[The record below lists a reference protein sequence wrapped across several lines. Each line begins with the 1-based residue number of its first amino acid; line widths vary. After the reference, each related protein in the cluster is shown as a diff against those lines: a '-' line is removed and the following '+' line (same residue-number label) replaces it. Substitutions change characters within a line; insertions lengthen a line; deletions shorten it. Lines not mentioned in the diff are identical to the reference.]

1 MPPSGTDTFTYPS
14 PDFIR
19 IYSLMSAIKF
29 DYPTYKLF
37 EVSHIRTHRLRCYG
51 RQFNKIGMMG
61 FYLWDCSVEH
71 VIEWFFETNYCDSLS
86 TILRGRSLS
95 TLTRSSLLIR

>member
-1 MPPSGTDTFTYPS
+1 
-14 PDFIR
+14 
-19 IYSLMSAIKF
+19 MSAIKF

-37 EVSHIRTHRLRCYG
+37 EVSHTRTHRLRCYG

-71 VIEWFFETNYCDSLS
+71 VIGWFLETNYCDSLR